1 MTSIE
6 EKLQQDRILKHM
18 CESDLLFFE
27 RVFFKHRERQK
38 FIVNRHHRLIADT
51 LQKVVDGEIKRLIIN
66 IPPGYT
72 KTEMVVIS
80 FIAWCLTKYP
90 DSKFIHS
97 SYSDDLA
104 VTNSA
109 TIRGIIKSNKF
120 QSLWPMTLRDD
131 TASKKRWFTE
141 QGGGMHAVSSGGQI
155 TGFRAGRMRDGFSGA
170 ILIDDPLKPDD
181 AYSDTSRNRV
191 NNRFTN
197 TFKSRLAVESVPI
210 IIIMQRLHEDDLT
223 GFLLA
228 GGSGEKWHHLEIP
241 VEIEEQ
247 RDYPTE
253 YTCGV
258 PVGYDFEPGPLWEYK
273 HDAEDITV
281 LKADEYTYA
290 SQYDQ
295 RPAPLGGGIFKKNWW
310 QYYSY
315 YDAARNQI
323 VKDSGEYTSLMYKI
337 IYADTAMKIKE
348 VNDWS
353 VLQCWGKGLDGN
365 IYILDQWRGKWE
377 APELL
382 QNFLDF
388 CEKHQFV
395 MGKVAL
401 GVRARRVEDKV
412 SGTGLIQTV
421 NRQKGMDWVTGIQRD
436 KDKVSRAMSAAPA
449 IAQGRVH
456 LPSNATWLGEYIAE
470 FSKMTPQMSHK
481 HDDQIDPTLDAVH
494 EMLIEDQFIGYAD
507 ILK

>member
-1 MTSIE
+1 M
-6 EKLQQDRILKHM
+6 
-18 CESDLLFFE
+18 FE

-51 LQKVVDGEIKRLIIN
+51 LQRVIDGEITRLIIN

-72 KTEMVVIS
+72 KTEEVVIS
-80 FIAWCLTKYP
+80 FTAWCLAKYP

-109 TIRGIIKSNKF
+109 TIRDIIRSKRF
-120 QSLWPMTLRDD
+120 QDMWPMQVRDD
-131 TASKKRWFTE
+131 TAAKKRWFTE
-141 QGGGMHAVSSGGQI
+141 HGGGMHAVSSGGQI

-197 TFKSRLAVESVPI
+197 TFKSRLAVETVPI

-241 VEIEEQ
+241 VEITDDRE
-247 RDYPTE
+247 YPAE
-253 YTCGV
+253 YTHGV
-258 PVGYDFEPGPLWEYK
+258 PVEFDFEPGPLWDYK
-273 HDAEDITV
+273 HNEAEIRI

-295 RPAPLGGGIFKKNWW
+295 RPAPLGGGLFKRDWW
-310 QYYSY
+310 KFYEGF
-315 YDAARNQI
+315 DPARNQLI
-323 VKDSGEYTSLMYKI
+323 KGEGDYTPLMYKTI
-337 IYADTAMKIKE
+337 FADTAQKVKE
-348 VNDWS
+348 IHDYS
-353 VLQCWGKGLDGN
+353 VFQCWGKGLDGN
-365 IYILDQWRGKWE
+365 IYLLDQMRGKWE
-377 APELL
+377 APDL
-382 QNFLDF
+382 QTNFMQF
-388 CEKHQFV
+388 CERHDFV
-395 MGKVAL
+395 MGKVAM

-412 SGTGLIQTV
+412 SGTGLIQAV
-421 NRQKGMDWVTGIQRD
+421 NKIKGMDWVTGIQRD
-436 KDKVSRAMSAAPA
+436 KDKVSRAMSGAPS
-449 IAQGRVH
+449 IAQGKVF
-456 LPSNATWLGEYIAE
+456 LPANAPWLGEYLAE
-470 FSKMTPQMSHK
+470 FSKFTPQMSHK

-494 EMLIEDQFIGYAD
+494 EMLITDQFIGYAD
-507 ILK
+507 ILR